1 MTRAS
6 VDRANR
12 ILKKR
17 HDKKLLKKG
26 LLPVNNMNGSQPGHK
41 IEIFINPQGLVS
53 FATTPNLPIQIGV
66 FACQYVS
73 GELTAAYRDIVKK
86 QIQGGGI
93 IAAQPEDVPPG
104 PMPDLKLPE
113 DRA

>member
-26 LLPVNNMNGSQPGHK
+26 LLPVNNMNGQPQPGHK

-86 QIQGGGI
+86 QLQGGI
-93 IAAQPEDVPPG
+93 IAAQPEDVPPT